1 MKTVTLS
8 GSPRENVGKQDAAD
22 LRRNERIPA
31 VLYGGEKQIHFS
43 ISENEA
49 KKLIF
54 TPNVYIVELEIKGE
68 KVKAIVQESQLHPVT
83 DRILHIDFLQI
94 LDNKPFKIKIPVR
107 LEGFSRGVQNGGRL
121 RQNFRKLKV
130 LGLEQD
136 MPEAVVIDITSLRIG
151 HKRRVSDLSIPGIK
165 FLDPLNAVVVGVQTA
180 RTAIADDE
188 EDELE
193 ELEGAEGAEGA
204 AEGASEG
211 AENKEGDSAENK
223 ESAEA

>member
-1 MKTVTLS
+1 MKTVILS

-43 ISENEA
+43 ISENDA

-193 ELEGAEGAEGA
+193 ELEGAEGA

>member
-43 ISENEA
+43 ISENDA

-165 FLDPLNAVVVGVQTA
+165 FLDPFNAVVVGVQTA

-193 ELEGAEGAEGA
+193 ELEGAEGA

>member
-43 ISENEA
+43 ISENDA

-165 FLDPLNAVVVGVQTA
+165 FLDPSNAVVVGVQTA

-193 ELEGAEGAEGA
+193 ELEGAEGA

>member
-1 MKTVTLS
+1 MKKVSLS

-43 ISENEA
+43 ISENDA

-193 ELEGAEGAEGA
+193 ELEGAEGA

-211 AENKEGDSAENK
+211 AENKEGDSAESK

>member
-43 ISENEA
+43 ISENDA

-193 ELEGAEGAEGA
+193 ELEGAEGA

>member
-1 MKTVTLS
+1 M
-8 GSPRENVGKQDAAD
+8 
-22 LRRNERIPA
+22 
-31 VLYGGEKQIHFS
+31 
-43 ISENEA
+43 
-49 KKLIF
+49 
-54 TPNVYIVELEIKGE
+54 
-68 KVKAIVQESQLHPVT
+68 HPVT

-193 ELEGAEGAEGA
+193 ELEGAEGA

>member
-43 ISENEA
+43 ISENDA

-193 ELEGAEGAEGA
+193 ELEGAEGA

-211 AENKEGDSAENK
+211 AENKEGDSAESK